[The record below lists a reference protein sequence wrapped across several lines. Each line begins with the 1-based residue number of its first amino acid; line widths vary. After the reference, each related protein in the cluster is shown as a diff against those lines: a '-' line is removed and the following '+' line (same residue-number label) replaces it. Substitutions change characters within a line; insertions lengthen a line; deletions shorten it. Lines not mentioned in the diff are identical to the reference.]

1 MYVWAF
7 ISGLFTA
14 DIDTLI
20 KILFWGNLFFSV
32 LIFGYAI
39 TLRNRND
46 RRRPLLFMVAKF
58 VESLA
63 WFFLLLAARLPLLFS
78 VHVGQS
84 LLYTGLFLESLM
96 LLGMSKFGG
105 KKLVRAQVCIFA
117 FVLVLY
123 NLVRLLTIDVR
134 FTFFTSAY
142 SVFLILVLP
151 GIVFMLGSGKSLL
164 RKITG
169 SLYVALFL
177 VAFLGAGEMFSVISG
192 RFFPSLLFQD
202 FALVLFAIHMHIG
215 GAGILLILK
224 EDVDCKV
231 AELAFRDPL
240 TGLYNRRY
248 FMENARVMLSAH
260 ARFGDELS
268 VLFLDLDFF
277 KRVNDEHGHHFGD
290 MVLRDFASVIKL
302 LVRSCD
308 LACRYGGEEFVM
320 LLSKTGKDGALAVAE
335 RIRQF
340 TRESRFPQ
348 RAGFAY
354 TVSVGVTHRVPKSG
368 TVDAL
373 QELID
378 ESDAALYRAKDK
390 GRDRIEFFAD

>member
-20 KILFWGNLFFSV
+20 KSLFWGNLFSSV
-32 LIFGYAI
+32 LIFAYAI
-39 TLRNRND
+39 TLRNNND
-46 RRRPLLFMVAKF
+46 RRRPLLFMTAKF
-58 VESLA
+58 VESFA
-63 WFFLLLAARLPLLFS
+63 WFFLLLATRLPLIFS
-78 VHVGQS
+78 VHIGQS
-84 LLYTGLFLESLM
+84 LLYTGLFIESLM
-96 LLGMSKFGG
+96 LIGISKIGG
-105 KKLVRAQVCIFA
+105 KKLIIVQVCVFA
-117 FVLVLY
+117 FVLVFY
-123 NLVRLLTIDVR
+123 NVIRLITIDIR
-134 FTFFTSAY
+134 FKFFTSAY
-142 SVFLILVLP
+142 SIFLILVIP

-164 RKITG
+164 KKITG
-169 SLYVALFL
+169 SLYIALFFIAL
-177 VAFLGAGEMFSVISG
+177 LGAGEMFSVISG
-192 RFFPSLLFQD
+192 RFYPSLLFQD
-202 FALVLFAIHMHIG
+202 LSLVLFVIHMHIG

-224 EDVDCKV
+224 EEVDCKI

-277 KRVNDEHGHHFGD
+277 KRVNDAHGHHFGD
-290 MVLRDFASVIKL
+290 MVLRDFASVLKI

-335 RIRQF
+335 RVRQF
-340 TRESRFPQ
+340 VRESRLPQ
-348 RAGFAY
+348 HPGFSY

-378 ESDAALYRAKDK
+378 ESDTALYRAKEK

>member
-20 KILFWGNLFFSV
+20 KILFWGNLFSSV
-32 LIFGYAI
+32 LVFAYAI
-39 TLRNRND
+39 TLRDSND
-46 RRRPLLFMVAKF
+46 RRRPLLFMIAKF

-63 WFFLLLAARLPLLFS
+63 WLFLLLAARLPLIFS

-84 LLYTGLFLESLM
+84 LLYTGLFIESLM
-96 LLGMSKFGG
+96 LIGMSKIGG
-105 KKLVRAQVCIFA
+105 KRLVLVQVCVFA
-117 FVLVLY
+117 FVLLMY
-123 NLVRLLTIDVR
+123 NVIRGISIDIR
-134 FTFFTSAY
+134 FKFFTSAY

-177 VAFLGAGEMFSVISG
+177 VAFLAAGEMFSVISG
-192 RFFPSLLFQD
+192 HFFPSLLFQD
-202 FALVLFAIHMHIG
+202 LALVLFAIHMHIG

-224 EDVDCKV
+224 EDVDCKI

-320 LLSKTGKDGALAVAE
+320 LLSKTGKDGALSAAE

-378 ESDAALYRAKDK
+378 ESDAALYRAKEK